1 MILKFPVKQSHQQR
15 ATHALANCVALA
27 ILPAAD
33 IFSFANPFVGVVIFA
48 TWIIQKCNKTR
59 SEATR
64 QVLN

>member
-1 MILKFPVKQSHQQR
+1 MILKFPVKQSHQRR

-33 IFSFANPFVGVVIFA
+33 IFSLANPFVGVVIFA
-48 TWIIQKCNKTR
+48 ARIIQNSYKTR